1 MSARQV
7 DAVILDLGNVLV
19 FHDNALLIRRIAA
32 RAGGGEEAE
41 QRLAEALSGPL
52 SEAINRGALD
62 AEGIRREVSRV
73 GGGDIPMPEFFELWS
88 SHFTPNEAVFP
99 RVEALAREVPLVLLS
114 NTNVLHW
121 EYERPRLPI
130 LDRFRAFVLSHEVGV
145 AKPDAA
151 IYQRAAEAAGVPPA
165 RAAFFDDVPIYVESA
180 RALGFRAYVF
190 LDAMEFDRQ
199 LRALGLA

>member
-62 AEGIRREVSRV
+62 AEGIR
-73 GGGDIPMPEFFELWS
+73 
-88 SHFTPNEAVFP
+88 
-99 RVEALAREVPLVLLS
+99 
-114 NTNVLHW
+114 
-121 EYERPRLPI
+121 
-130 LDRFRAFVLSHEVGV
+130 
-145 AKPDAA
+145 
-151 IYQRAAEAAGVPPA
+151 
-165 RAAFFDDVPIYVESA
+165 
-180 RALGFRAYVF
+180 
-190 LDAMEFDRQ
+190 
-199 LRALGLA
+199 